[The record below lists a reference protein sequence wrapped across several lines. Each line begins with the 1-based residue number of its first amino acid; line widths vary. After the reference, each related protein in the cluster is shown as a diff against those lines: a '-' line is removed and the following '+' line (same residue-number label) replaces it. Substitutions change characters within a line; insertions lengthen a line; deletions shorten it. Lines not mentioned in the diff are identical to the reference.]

1 MPEINTI
8 MNQSSISANL
18 PTSKNQHLV
27 SSGNAQSQFTEQ
39 LKNAINGVNKSQIQ
53 SDLLTQAMAR
63 GEVDELHNVMIASQ
77 KASIT
82 MQTTVEVQNKVIE
95 AYKEMMR
102 MQV

>member
-1 MPEINTI
+1 
-8 MNQSSISANL
+8 
-18 PTSKNQHLV
+18 
-27 SSGNAQSQFTEQ
+27 
-39 LKNAINGVNKSQIQ
+39 
-53 SDLLTQAMAR
+53 MAR
-63 GEVDELHNVMIASQ
+63 GEVDDLHNVMIASQ